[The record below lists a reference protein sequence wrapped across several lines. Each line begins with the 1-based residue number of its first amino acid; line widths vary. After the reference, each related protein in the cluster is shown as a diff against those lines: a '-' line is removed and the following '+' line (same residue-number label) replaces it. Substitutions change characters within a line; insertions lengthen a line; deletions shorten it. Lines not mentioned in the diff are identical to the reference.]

1 MKDTAVRD
9 KDGLIIYDPTDDAF
23 EEEKC
28 LAESDDALFTDEYML
43 AFAEKADAE
52 IRRAKIVDRIVSV
65 GVIAGIII
73 YTGFLI
79 WIFL

>member
-23 EEEKC
+23 EEDEC

-52 IRRAKIVDRIVSV
+52 IRRAKIIDRFISV
-65 GVIAGIII
+65 GVITGTIA
-73 YTGFLI
+73 YTAFLF
-79 WIFL
+79 WLFL